1 MGKKK
6 ANQKLLMSY
15 FIFSVEM
22 LKLKDMLMKKNKPW
36 TKCFPSMYEPLYRN
50 YQKDGVLM
58 SSTLFCDS
66 FLKLTIIFCKAFS

>member
-22 LKLKDMLMKKNKPW
+22 LKLKDMLMIKNKPW
-36 TKCFPSMYEPLYRN
+36 TKCFPSRYEPLYRN
-50 YQKDGVLM
+50 YRNTSQDGILM
-58 SSTLFCDS
+58 SSKYTVL
-66 FLKLTIIFCKAFS
+66 